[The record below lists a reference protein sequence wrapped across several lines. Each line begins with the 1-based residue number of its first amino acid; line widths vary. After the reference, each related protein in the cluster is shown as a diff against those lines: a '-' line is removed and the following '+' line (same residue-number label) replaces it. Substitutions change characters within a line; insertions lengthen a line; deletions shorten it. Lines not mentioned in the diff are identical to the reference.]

1 MNHSEIINEYK
12 SGFGCVCE
20 DTVIGCRK
28 KAPDLKTAITRAAMA
43 REENTGRQ

>member
-1 MNHSEIINEYK
+1 MNHSEIINEYR

-28 KAPDLKTAITRAAMA
+28 KRPILKQQLQERLWQEKKI
-43 REENTGRQ
+43 